1 MSDIAQLEQ
10 QISADLAAAQD
21 EAALEAVRVAALG
34 RNGSITALL
43 KTLGTLPPEERKS
56 KGPEINGLKDRVNA
70 ALAARRDAFKSAALA
85 ARLNSESVDVTLP
98 VREAPFEIG
107 RVHPISQ
114 VIDEL
119 TAIFADMGFAIAE
132 GPDIETDDYNFT
144 KLNFPP
150 DHPARDMHDTFFF
163 NPKPDGT
170 RLLLRTHTSPV
181 QVRTMLGQKPPI
193 RVIIPGRTY
202 RNDSDQ
208 THTPMFHQV
217 EGLVIDKGSH
227 LGHLK
232 WILEEFFKAF
242 FEVDKVG
249 MRFRPSFFPFTEPSL
264 EVDLQYRRDKGEV
277 RFGEGDQWMEILG
290 CGMVHPNVLRNCGLD
305 PDVYQGFAWGLG
317 IDRIAMLKYGMPDLR
332 AFFEADVRWLSHYGF
347 RPLDFPT
354 LAGGLS
360 A

>member
-1 MSDIAQLEQ
+1 MPDIAQLEKDLL
-10 QISADLAAAQD
+10 SAVAAAKD
-21 EAALEAVRVAALG
+21 EAALEAVRVSALG
-34 RNGSITALL
+34 KSGSISGLL
-43 KTLGTLPPEERKS
+43 KTLGSMTPDERKVQ
-56 KGPEINGLKDRVNA
+56 GPAINGLKDKVGAAIAARKE
-70 ALAARRDAFKSAALA
+70 ALAAAALD
-85 ARLNSESVDVTLP
+85 ARLNTETVDVTLP
-98 VREAPFEIG
+98 VREPPAETG

-119 TAIFADMGFAIAE
+119 TAIFADMGFAVAE

-144 KLNFPP
+144 KLNFPEG
-150 DHPARDMHDTFFF
+150 HPARDMHDTFYFP
-163 NPKPDGT
+163 PKP
-170 RLLLRTHTSPV
+170 SPV

-193 RVIIPGRTY
+193 RVICPGRTY
-202 RNDSDQ
+202 RSDSDQ

-232 WILEEFFKAF
+232 WILEEFCKAF
-242 FEVDKVG
+242 FEVDSVK

-264 EVDLQYRRDKGEV
+264 EVDIQCRRDKGEI
-277 RFGEGDQWMEILG
+277 RFGEGEDWLEILG
-290 CGMVHPNVLRNCGLD
+290 CGMVHPDVLRLCGLD
-305 PDVYQGFAWGLG
+305 PDEVQGFAWGMG
-317 IDRIAMLKYGMPDLR
+317 IDRIAMLKYGMHDLR

-360 A
+360 S

>member
-1 MSDIAQLEQ
+1 VTDIAGLE
-10 QISADLAAAQD
+10 ADIIAAIAAAAD
-21 EAALEAVRVAALG
+21 EAALETVRVAALG
-34 RNGSITALL
+34 RKGTVSELL
-43 KTLGTLPPEERKS
+43 KTLGAMTPDERKVQ
-56 KGPEINGLKDRVNA
+56 GPLINGLKEHLTA
-70 ALAARRDAFKSAALA
+70 ALAARREALQEAALDQ
-85 ARLNSESVDVTLP
+85 RLNTEVVDVTLP
-98 VREAPFEIG
+98 VREAPSEIG

-114 VIDEL
+114 VVDEL
-119 TAIFADMGFAIAE
+119 TAIFADMGFAVAE

-144 KLNFPP
+144 KLNFPEG
-150 DHPARDMHDTFFF
+150 HPAREMHDTFYF
-163 NPKPDGT
+163 NPKPDGS

-181 QVRTMLGQKPPI
+181 QIRTMLTQKPPI

-202 RNDSDQ
+202 RSDSDQ

-217 EGLVIDKGSH
+217 EGLVIDRGSH

-232 WILEEFFKAF
+232 WILEEFCKAF
-242 FEVDKVG
+242 FEVDQVK

-264 EVDLQYRRDKGEV
+264 EVDIQCRRDKGEI
-277 RFGEGDQWMEILG
+277 RFGEGEDWLEILG

-305 PDVYQGFAWGLG
+305 PDEYQGFAWGMG

-332 AFFEADVRWLSHYGF
+332 AFFEADVRWLNHYGF

>member
-1 MSDIAQLEQ
+1 MSDIAQLER
-10 QISADLAAAQD
+10 QILITVEAAGD
-21 EAALEAVRVAALG
+21 ETALEAARVAALG
-34 RNGSITALL
+34 KSGTVTALL
-43 KTLGTLPPEERKS
+43 KTLGGLTPDERKIQ
-56 KGPEINGLKDRVNA
+56 GPLINGLKDRINA
-70 ALAARRDAFKSAALA
+70 ALAARRDGLKRSALE
-85 ARLNSESVDVTLP
+85 ARLNTEAIDVTLP

-107 RVHPISQ
+107 RVHPITQ

-119 TAIFADMGFAIAE
+119 TAIFADMGFAVAE

-150 DHPARDMHDTFFF
+150 DHPARLMHDTFFF

-181 QVRTMLGQKPPI
+181 QVRTMLSQKPPI
-193 RVIIPGRTY
+193 RVITPGRTY
-202 RNDSDQ
+202 RCDSDQ

-217 EGLVIDKGSH
+217 EGLVIDKTSH

-232 WILEEFFKAF
+232 WILEEFCKAF
-242 FEVDKVG
+242 FEVDHVG
-249 MRFRPSFFPFTEPSL
+249 MRFRPSYFPFTEPSL
-264 EVDLQYRRDKGEV
+264 EVDIQCRRDKGEI
-277 RFGEGDQWMEILG
+277 RFGEGTDWLEILG

-305 PDVYQGFAWGLG
+305 PDEYQGFAWGMG
-317 IDRIAMLKYGMPDLR
+317 IDRIAMLKYGMSDLR
-332 AFFEADVRWLSHYGF
+332 AFFEADIRWLSHYGF

-360 A
+360 P